1 MAAVETMAKR
11 KATGSRQPITTE
23 PDEPMVRKNIVS
35 IRGTEAWRDW
45 LTRYAAKR
53 RVPVTSLI
61 DQVLAE
67 SAASDGFEAPP
78 ER

>member
-1 MAAVETMAKR
+1 MLNTV
-11 KATGSRQPITTE
+11 
-23 PDEPMVRKNIVS
+23 EPMARKSASARNAPPPPPEEPLRKNVIS
-35 IRGTEAWRDW
+35 IRGTEAWRTW
-45 LTRYAAKR
+45 LGEYAAKR

-67 SAASDGFEAPP
+67 AAERDGFKAPP